1 MDSMTE
7 TVHRLEAAV
16 KPHLRGVLHE
26 VAFAISLVSGTAI
39 VCLAD
44 GAKERTAAAVYAA
57 SVALLFGTS
66 AAYHRGRW
74 SPRAHSVMA
83 RLDHSMIFVLIAGTY
98 TPFSVLLLHGFLQWL
113 VLGVVWGGALAG
125 ILLRLASG
133 TVFRHPPRWV
143 FVVVYM
149 ALGWVAVGVIPELL
163 SAGGVAVFVLVA
175 VGGLLYTLGAVVYA
189 RKKPDP
195 SPRWFGF
202 HEVFHAFTLAAFAT
216 HYIAVSLAVYSA

>member
-1 MDSMTE
+1 
-7 TVHRLEAAV
+7 
-16 KPHLRGVLHE
+16 
-26 VAFAISLVSGTAI
+26 
-39 VCLAD
+39 
-44 GAKERTAAAVYAA
+44 
-57 SVALLFGTS
+57 
-66 AAYHRGRW
+66 
-74 SPRAHSVMA
+74 
-83 RLDHSMIFVLIAGTY
+83 
-98 TPFSVLLLHGFLQWL
+98 
-113 VLGVVWGGALAG
+113 
-125 ILLRLASG
+125 
-133 TVFRHPPRWV
+133 V

-149 ALGWVAVGVIPELL
+149 ALGWVAVGVVPQLL